1 MANPVASIGVSG
13 DSSYTAPTFGGY
25 MQAGSAFGQAL
36 AGMGDR
42 MRAEKERQRQLQE
55 QQRQQQ
61 QAQQLFSGFGQAAQT
76 GGQEGALQYLL
87 QNPQMAGDDS
97 VKAIMEHLVP
107 PEGGDRERAK
117 DASGRLRY
125 VDDGSYV
132 FSDYEEPVKPTNLQ
146 KEFEY
151 AQSMGF
157 EGTPLDFVKA
167 KRSRTDISVIND
179 GEKKGPGMYHPV
191 YGDPPEDYVWDYSTD
206 TGEYGIDEQTDLPR
220 VVPVAWG
227 PKDKRTNPTEMQGKA
242 VAYLERAANSLPALV
257 KNFGQGASIKGNI
270 LDRFESLGA
279 NYLQS
284 PEYQQYKQ
292 ATTDFMLPIIRFDT
306 GAAIAEHEM
315 DQYLPAYLPQPGD
328 SEGTRAQKFGSVLSA
343 IRGMERSA
351 GQAAKGVIPEGF
363 EDDLRALYFSEGAQT
378 PNQFPTAE
386 AAQPATAPPVNEIP
400 TDSPL
405 WEEQPAQPT
414 GSKAADD
421 MLSYIKQ
428 NDLDAEELLGI
439 VEEQFSDIMALEPQ
453 QFQSVAEQL
462 AARPDTPATLQMMLH
477 QRGVELGL
485 WDDF

>member
-1 MANPVASIGVSG
+1 MVGPVASIGVSG

-25 MQAGSAFGQAL
+25 MQAGSALGQAL
-36 AGMGDR
+36 SGMGDR

-55 QQRQQQ
+55 QERQQQ

-132 FSDYEEPVKPTNLQ
+132 FSDYTPEVEAKERERAKDASGRWRHVDDGSYVFPDYEEPPPEPGKPMSFRMPDETVRTVRSNSPEVDEIMEAGGFPVTVRVNPASFGDIGLEKSTAAKLEKDAISAGDALVRLNDMRESFDPAFLTMSSKAKGWVARQ
-146 KEFEY
+146 LESAGIDVGDDLKEHIAGEAAFKLDVIDNMNRFISDITGAEMSEQE
-151 AQSMGF
+151 AKRITAGIPNMEDSPTEFVAKFNRSLEKIEGVLGRKQEQAIGPG
-157 EGTPLDFVKA
+157 EGTQALD
-167 KRSRTDISVIND
+167 TPQLPGIGEVIA
-179 GEKKGPGMYHPV
+179 P
-191 YGDPPEDYVWDYSTD
+191 S
-206 TGEYGIDEQTDLPR
+206 
-220 VVPVAWG
+220 
-227 PKDKRTNPTEMQGKA
+227 
-242 VAYLERAANSLPALV
+242 
-257 KNFGQGASIKGNI
+257 
-270 LDRFESLGA
+270 
-279 NYLQS
+279 
-284 PEYQQYKQ
+284 
-292 ATTDFMLPIIRFDT
+292 
-306 GAAIAEHEM
+306 
-315 DQYLPAYLPQPGD
+315 
-328 SEGTRAQKFGSVLSA
+328 
-343 IRGMERSA
+343 
-351 GQAAKGVIPEGF
+351 
-363 EDDLRALYFSEGAQT
+363 
-378 PNQFPTAE
+378 AE

-405 WEEQPAQPT
+405 WDEQPAQPT

-421 MLSYIKQ
+421 MLNYIKQ

-439 VEEQFSDIMALEPQ
+439 VEEQFSEIMALQPQ